1 MGLMRKL
8 MMGCISDG
16 VKTLVNTTEPHTSPE
31 LMNTPITLTVGASYS
46 VSWTGDVPTT
56 TTVDYIYPFRVYGGT
71 SVPYDMCH
79 IQIRKN
85 SYGIDISADMFDTV
99 IVSFGLEEKDTYTH
113 EIRFTVT
120 DVTKK
125 DGINVYTVTAG
136 YYINGSKLTEESDI
150 KNTVDVGEGLKYYD
164 NLAGTFVIKKLS

>member
-8 MMGCISDG
+8 MMGCIPG
-16 VKTLVNTTEPHTSPE
+16 VRTLVNTTEPHTSPE

-46 VSWTGDVPTT
+46 VSWTGDVTT
-56 TTVDYIYPFRVYGGT
+56 TTSDYIYPFRVYGGT
-71 SVPYDMCH
+71 SVLYDMCD
-79 IQIRKN
+79 IRIRKN
-85 SYGIDISADMFDTV
+85 SYGIDISAYMFGTV
-99 IVSFGLEEKDTYTH
+99 IVAFGLEETDTYTH

-136 YYINGSKLTEESDI
+136 YYINGSKLT
-150 KNTVDVGEGLKYYD
+150 D
-164 NLAGTFVIKKLS
+164 NCSLIFPVPKRPWQ